1 MKGRAAILILL
12 GILIVLGAVIGIIVI
27 QLFYRQPY
35 VPPSTLAAMMSL
47 TPVEGTPGT
56 TTPMRIMTATVP
68 APENPVPP
76 EVPLPSPELIN
87 TPGPTDTPGPLKEVC
102 GTTGSY
108 IILGILTDVT
118 NPDLDMDG
126 AIGFR
131 VIQVDFSRE
140 RIIVYA
146 IPPELV
152 LPGANLQP
160 YGRTSATLTD
170 AFDIIYNVERSNA
183 DAVSLAATGIAQ
195 MINENLGI
203 LASHYMVI
211 DTAAVEDFVNDMG
224 SMDVKVSATYVT
236 DEFDFPRGS
245 QKLDGNL
252 IRRYMVAKSQEK
264 GSEWDRVLRQNDVIN
279 AFRTYAK
286 NEDPIR
292 FASNFINQREDGFIS
307 SLSFT
312 QIRQLICLTNTI
324 DSVRIR
330 FYTMPVSRLNLVEDG
345 TITMSDQLSLQAN
358 IANALGGTGE

>member
-1 MKGRAAILILL
+1 MRGRAAILILL
-12 GILIVLGAVIGIIVI
+12 GILIVLGTVIGIIVI
-27 QLFYRQPY
+27 QLFYRQPF

-56 TTPMRIMTATVP
+56 TTPMRIMTATP
-68 APENPVPP
+68 SAPDMSAPP
-76 EVPLPSPELIN
+76 STPLPSPELFN
-87 TPGPTDTPGPLKEVC
+87 TPGPTETPGPLKEVC

-118 NPDLDMDG
+118 NPDLDKDG

-152 LPGANLQP
+152 LPGVNLQP

-170 AFDIIYNVERSNA
+170 AFDIIYNSERSNA
-183 DAVSLAATGIAQ
+183 DAVSLAANGVAQ

-211 DTAAVEDFVNDMG
+211 DTAAVEDFVNDNG
-224 SMDVKVSATYVT
+224 SLDVKVSATYVT

-245 QKLDGNL
+245 QKLDGAL
-252 IRRYMVAKSQEK
+252 IRRYMVAKSTQP

-279 AFRTYAK
+279 AFRNYALTS
-286 NEDPIR
+286 DITS

-307 SLSFT
+307 SLSFG
-312 QIRQLICLTNTI
+312 QVRQLICLANSI
-324 DSVRIR
+324 DSVRFR
-330 FYTMPVSRLNLVEDG
+330 YYAMPVSRLELREDG
-345 TITMSDQLSLQAN
+345 TIIMADQLSLRAN
-358 IANALGGTGE
+358 IANSLGGTGE